1 MSALSSATRMWPCI
15 LIPPTSGAATSRFET
30 GNSVVAS
37 LGNQLNASSTYASAR
52 LADGHTR
59 RSGIE
64 AVGPKLVRSERDA
77 DRERRSLADFTF
89 GDQRTAVQFDE
100 LLDQRK
106 TNAGSLE

>member
-1 MSALSSATRMWPCI
+1 MSVGGDVPLRDGESRRDVPGQ
-15 LIPPTSGAATSRFET
+15 PTQCFLDIRFGAMSR
-30 GNSVVAS
+30 
-37 LGNQLNASSTYASAR
+37 R
-52 LADGHTR
+52 HTR

-64 AVGPKLVRSERDA
+64 AVGAKLVRSKRDA
-77 DRERRSLADFTF
+77 DPERRSLADFTF